1 MSEETGRQSK
11 TLVRGL
17 SNLNACPSSRS
28 GLTLVELADTTD
40 FAPSTVHRF
49 LAILEAQA
57 FLSID
62 HETGRWRI
70 GVSGFRIGNAFLRLL
85 DYVAQLRLRMIEQ
98 ARLSTSQFSR
108 VAKRFLCL

>member
-17 SNLNACPSSRS
+17 SNLNAFSSSRS

-57 FLSID
+57 FFINRSRNWSLANWCFWLSD
-62 HETGRWRI
+62 R
-70 GVSGFRIGNAFLRLL
+70 
-85 DYVAQLRLRMIEQ
+85 
-98 ARLSTSQFSR
+98 
-108 VAKRFLCL
+108 